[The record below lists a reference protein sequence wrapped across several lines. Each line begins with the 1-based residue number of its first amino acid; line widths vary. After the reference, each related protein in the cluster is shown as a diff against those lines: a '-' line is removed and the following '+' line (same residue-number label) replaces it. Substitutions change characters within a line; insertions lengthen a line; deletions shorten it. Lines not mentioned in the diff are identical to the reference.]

1 MAVTIP
7 NMPQPSNDE
16 LEELARKIGYSLPPS
31 YVSFVN
37 AHDGAEP
44 EANSLTTANNEV
56 GISRF
61 IPVNEAFHLAASIEG
76 FPGGVIPLAEDDCG
90 NYFYIEP
97 QTGAV
102 HFWDHEV
109 ENPYQRVAQNALVFS
124 EMLMPFDP
132 STVKI
137 SPGQAT
143 RVWVDPS
150 FKPEF

>member
-7 NMPQPSNDE
+7 SMPKPGNDV
-16 LEELARKIGYSLPPS
+16 LGELARNIGYSLPSS

-44 EANSLTTANNEV
+44 ETNSVTTRDNEV

-76 FPGGVIPLAEDDCG
+76 FPRGVIPFAEDDCG

-102 HFWDHEV
+102 HFCDHEV
-109 ENPYQRVAQNALVFS
+109 EDTDERVAQDALVFA
-124 EMLMPFDP
+124 EMLMPFNP
-132 STVKI
+132 PTVQV
-137 SPGQAT
+137 SPAQVK
-143 RVWVDPS
+143 RVWVNPS